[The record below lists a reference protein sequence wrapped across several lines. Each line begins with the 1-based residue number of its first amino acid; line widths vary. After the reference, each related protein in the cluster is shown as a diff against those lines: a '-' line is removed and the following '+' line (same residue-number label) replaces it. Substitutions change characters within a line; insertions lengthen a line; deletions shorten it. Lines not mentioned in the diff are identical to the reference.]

1 MNRCQKSLVLAAVG
15 VFASAIGWTI
25 TPHSLEADTTTS
37 KIKTVI
43 EMYTSQGCSS
53 CPPADRLLKT
63 YVDRPDVIALTMAVD
78 YWDYLG
84 WKDTFASPRNSARQ
98 RAYAVTRG
106 DGAVYTP
113 QAVINGRTHAVGS
126 RPGEMERAIK
136 GAAGLENIP
145 VQFKRTKKNVTITIG
160 AAKKAAAEQEATVWL
175 AVVQGEGKVAVKRGE
190 NRGEAL
196 TYYNV
201 VRSMSAVGMW
211 NGETKS
217 FTISRDAMMPG
228 KAEACAILV
237 QQGTT
242 GPILGAAWMPL

>member
-1 MNRCQKSLVLAAVG
+1 MTRCSLRLATLVSG
-15 VFASAIGWTI
+15 LFVCSLGSAIAVPAVAG
-25 TPHSLEADTTTS
+25 TT

-63 YVDRPDVIALTMAVD
+63 YADRPDVIALTMAVD

-113 QAVINGRTHAVGS
+113 QAVVNGRVHAVGS
-126 RPGEMERAIK
+126 RPREMDRAIK
-136 GAAGLENIP
+136 RAAGLANIP
-145 VQFKRTKKNVTITIG
+145 VQFEQTKKNVTITIG
-160 AAKKAAAEQEATVWL
+160 ASDTAEVPKDATVWL
-175 AVVQGEGKVAVKRGE
+175 AAVQPKGKVRVKRGE

-201 VRSMSAVGMW
+201 VRNMSAVGMW
-211 NGETKS
+211 NGKAKS
-217 FTISRDAMMPG
+217 FTISREAMMPG
-228 KAEACAILV
+228 KAEACAVIV

-242 GPILGAAWMPL
+242 GPIIGAAWLPW